1 MTIET
6 EYNIGD
12 EVSYRPQ
19 NPVLSPVVISTIIRV
34 YINIADDDDIAVNYR
49 MSNGDTVGESRILPK

>member
-1 MTIET
+1 MTIEAR
-6 EYNIGD
+6 YNIGD

-19 NPVLSPVVISTIIRV
+19 NPVLSSVVTSTIIRA
-34 YINIADDDDIAVNYR
+34 YINITDDDDIAVNYR

>member
-6 EYNIGD
+6 KCNIRD
-12 EVSYRPQ
+12 VVSYRPQ
-19 NPVLSPVVISTIIRV
+19 NPVLSLAVTSTVCGIYIHIS
-34 YINIADDDDIAVNYR
+34 DDDDIAVNYR

>member
-19 NPVLSPVVISTIIRV
+19 NPVLSSVVTSTIIRA
-34 YINIADDDDIAVNYR
+34 YINIADDDDIAVNYL
-49 MSNGDTVGESRILPK
+49 MANGETVGESRILLK

>member
-19 NPVLSPVVISTIIRV
+19 NPVLSSVVISTIIRA

>member
-6 EYNIGD
+6 KYNIGD
-12 EVSYRPQ
+12 EVSYRPK
-19 NPVLSPVVISTIIRV
+19 NPVLSSVVTSTIIRA

-49 MSNGDTVGESRILPK
+49 MSNGDTVGESRILLK

>member
-19 NPVLSPVVISTIIRV
+19 NPVLSSVVTSTIIRA